1 MSESTQPGQRVS
13 RRSRNLKNVKVIFT
27 PSGIRGEVPEG
38 MPVLRAARRL
48 GVDVESICGGQGI
61 CGTCKV
67 FHVVGDFPKYG
78 VNSTHDSLSEFKE
91 VEAGRV
97 GDERQLGARLGCT
110 AKIMNDVVIEI
121 PASSQSH
128 EQDIA
133 KAVDDREISL
143 DPAISVFTAY
153 IPAPIMD
160 VPTADVSRLVLD
172 LQSNHDLVG
181 LWYELPIVKQ
191 LQSMVTAHLKQTPN
205 KSMPVSVAIYNSVR
219 KPPQIV
225 ALWTGHEAKA
235 YGAAIDLGSTSIVV
249 HLADLTTGE
258 VVASASA
265 MNPQIKFGE
274 DLMSRVSYA
283 MMNKGGDVE
292 MSSAVRQR
300 ISDLI
305 KEAAGQVWMK
315 ASDVMDVVIVCNP
328 IMHHILL
335 GLDPVPLGGAPFNL
349 AVDQAMEVAAK
360 ELDLPLHDAA
370 RVFLL
375 PCLAGHIGA
384 DAAGVVL
391 SERPDQSDEMTLIVD
406 VGTNAEIVLGNR
418 NRMLAASSPTG
429 PAFEGAQISC
439 GQRAAVGAIERVRID
454 RMSLEPTFKIIG
466 CDPWSNDPT
475 FEMSSS
481 SLKIS
486 GICGSGIIEIIGEMF
501 LAGIINRDGVIQ
513 PQENKPSP
521 RIIQD
526 GRTYSY
532 ILHEGT
538 RQLKITQNDV
548 RAIQLAKAA
557 LYAGIRLLM
566 DRMGIDSVERIKLA
580 GAFGSR
586 IDVKY
591 AMLLGMIP
599 DCDLQNA
606 GGVGNAAGEGARIAL
621 LNRHARNE
629 IEPVIRRIE
638 KIETATESSFQA
650 HFVGAMGFPHS
661 SAPFPNLERV
671 IPGLA
676 ERRIPSSDSV
686 NASRG
691 RRRRPAR

>member
-1 MSESTQPGQRVS
+1 MSESTQVPRRS
-13 RRSRNLKNVKVIFT
+13 RRARNLKNVKVIFT

-48 GVDVESICGGQGI
+48 GVDVESSCGGQGI

-78 VNSTHDSLSEFKE
+78 VKSTHDSLSEFKE

-97 GDERQLGARLGCT
+97 GEERMLGARLGCT

-133 KAVDDREISL
+133 KGVDDREIDL
-143 DPAISVFTAY
+143 APAVSMYTAY
-153 IPAPIMD
+153 IPAPLMD
-160 VPTADVSRLVLD
+160 VPSADISRLITD
-172 LQSNHDLVG
+172 LQSNHDLAGV
-181 LWYELPIVKQ
+181 WYELSMVKQ
-191 LQSMVTAHLKQTPN
+191 LQALVTEHLKKQPDT
-205 KSMPVSVAIYNSVR
+205 SLQVSVAVYHSTR

-225 ALWTGHEAKA
+225 ALWPGHEAKA
-235 YGAAIDLGSTSIVV
+235 YGVAIDLGSTSIVV
-249 HLADLTTGE
+249 HLADLSTGE

-283 MMNKGGDVE
+283 MMNEGGAQE
-292 MSSAVRQR
+292 MGKVVRQR
-300 ISDLI
+300 ITDLI
-305 KEAAGQVWMK
+305 KEATGQVWLTPR
-315 ASDVMDVVIVCNP
+315 DVMDMVIVCNP

-335 GLDPVPLGGAPFNL
+335 GLDPIPLGGAPFNL
-349 AVDQAMEVAAK
+349 AVDQAMEVEAH
-360 ELDLPLHDAA
+360 ELDLPLHDAG
-370 RVFLL
+370 RVFIL

-384 DAAGVVL
+384 DTAGVVL

-439 GQRAAVGAIERVRID
+439 GQRAAVGAIERVRVD
-454 RMSLEPTFKIIG
+454 RMTLEPTFKIIG

-475 FEMSSS
+475 FEMASS
-481 SLKIS
+481 SLQIS
-486 GICGSGIIEIIGEMF
+486 GICGSGIIEIIGELF
-501 LAGIINRDGVIQ
+501 LAGVINADGVIQ
-513 PQENKPSP
+513 PQADKPSP
-521 RIIQD
+521 RIIAD

-532 ILHEGT
+532 VLYEGT
-538 RQLKITQNDV
+538 RTLKITQNDV

-566 DRMGIDSVERIKLA
+566 DRMGTDQVERIKLA

-599 DCDLQNA
+599 DCNLENV

-629 IEPVIRRIE
+629 VEPIIRRIE
-638 KIETATESSFQA
+638 KIETATEATFQA
-650 HFVGAMGFPHS
+650 HFVGAMGFPHTT
-661 SAPFPNLERV
+661 APYPNLELA
-671 IPGLA
+671 IPGLS
-676 ERRIPSSDSV
+676 ERRVTSSAKTGRV
-686 NASRG
+686 K
-691 RRRRPAR
+691 RRRSAQ

>member
-1 MSESTQPGQRVS
+1 MSESTLVP
-13 RRSRNLKNVKVIFT
+13 RRSRRAQNLKNVKVIFT

-48 GVDVESICGGQGI
+48 GVDVESVCGGQGI

-67 FHVVGDFPKYG
+67 YHVVGDFPKYG
-78 VNSTHDSLSEFKE
+78 VKSTHDSLSEFKE

-133 KAVDDREISL
+133 KAIEDRDIEL
-143 DPAISVFTAY
+143 APAVSVFTAY

-160 VPTADVSRLVLD
+160 VPHADISRLVTD

-181 LWYELPIVKQ
+181 LWYELPMVRH
-191 LQSMVTAHLKQTPN
+191 LQTMVTEHMKKVPDT
-205 KSMPVSVAIYNSVR
+205 SMKVSVAIYNSVR

-225 ALWTGHEAKA
+225 AIWPGHEAKA
-235 YGAAIDLGSTSIVV
+235 YGCAIDLGSTSIVV
-249 HLADLTTGE
+249 HLADLSDGK
-258 VVASASA
+258 VLASASA

-283 MMNKGGDVE
+283 MMNEGGAEE
-292 MSSAVRQR
+292 MSVAVRQR

-305 KEAAGQVWMK
+305 KEAATQAWLK

-349 AVDQAMEVAAK
+349 AVDQAMEVSAS
-360 ELDLPLHDAA
+360 ELDIPLHDAA
-370 RVFLL
+370 RIFLL

-391 SERPDQSDEMTLIVD
+391 SERPDQSDELTLIVD

-454 RMSLEPTFKIIG
+454 RMTLEPTFKVIG

-481 SLKIS
+481 SLQIS
-486 GICGSGIIEIIGEMF
+486 GVCGSGIIEIIGEMF

-513 PQENKPSP
+513 PQADRPSP
-521 RIIQD
+521 RVIQD

-532 ILHEGT
+532 VLYQGT
-538 RQLKITQNDV
+538 RTLKITQNDV

-566 DRMGIDSVERIKLA
+566 DKFGSESVERIKLA

-599 DCDLQNA
+599 DCDLANV

-621 LNRHARNE
+621 VNRHARNE
-629 IEPVIRRIE
+629 VEPVIRRIE
-638 KIETATESSFQA
+638 KIETATEASFQA

-661 SAPFPNLERV
+661 TDPFPNLEAA

-676 ERRIPSSDSV
+676 DRRSSSSADT
-686 NASRG
+686 NAVRG
-691 RRRRPAR
+691 RRRRPVK